1 LALRHHVYVMS
12 GRKLTD
18 KWSRRFLRRHPK
30 IETKSVRGLDP
41 KRARAFSRE
50 SITHFFELVKMEV
63 VDKGIP
69 PQNIFNFDEKGIQL
83 GGSRKNICSKYIFP
97 AGDKS
102 DNLVLVTVLECISA
116 TGAACP
122 PGFILPYTHGKVA
135 ECLSEN
141 AHRVV
146 TSENGWTDNTIC
158 SDWFKKVFLP
168 WAKTQRDSAFPII
181 FISDGHASHE
191 THEIRLAALDNSIT
205 MISLPPYTTH
215 KLQPLDVGVFAP
227 LQCNW
232 GKRCNELA
240 VTGDEITCDT
250 VIEEYMAVR
259 KNNMKENIILSA
271 WCHSGLY
278 PYNPNT
284 FTNAYYAPAV

>member
-1 LALRHHVYVMS
+1 VYVMS
-12 GRKLTD
+12 GRKPTEE
-18 KWSRRFLRRHPK
+18 WCRRFLRRHPE

-41 KRARAFSRE
+41 KCARAFSRE
-50 SITHFFELVKMEV
+50 SVTHFFELVKMEV

-83 GGSRKNICSKYIFP
+83 GGGRKNIRSKYIFP
-97 AGDKS
+97 AGDVNRYVKKS
-102 DNLVLVTVLECISA
+102 DNLMLVTILECVSA
-116 TGAACP
+116 AGAACP

-135 ECLSEN
+135 EWSHVEGVGS
-141 AHRVV
+141 VV
-146 TSENGWTDNTIC
+146 TSENGWTDNAIC

-205 MISLPPYTTH
+205 MISLPPHTTH
-215 KLQPLDVGVFAP
+215 KLQPLDVGVFVP
-227 LQCNW
+227 LQRNW

-250 VIEEYMAVR
+250 VIEEYMAV
-259 KNNMKENIILSA
+259 SA
-271 WCHSGLY
+271 LVLLWFFTC
-278 PYNPNT
+278 T
-284 FTNAYYAPAV
+284 FRLTFFYLFIGSQK